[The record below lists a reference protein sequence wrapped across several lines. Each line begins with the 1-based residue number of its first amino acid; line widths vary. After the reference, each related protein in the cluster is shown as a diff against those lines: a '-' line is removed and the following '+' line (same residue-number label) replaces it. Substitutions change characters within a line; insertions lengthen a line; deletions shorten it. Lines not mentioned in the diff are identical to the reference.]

1 MHNTPR
7 AGKKRGRNFTVVAF
21 MSYTINMNMAGLTK
35 WGKKVLM

>member
-7 AGKKRGRNFTVVAF
+7 AGKKRGRNFTMAAF
-21 MSYTINMNMAGLTK
+21 MSCTMNMDMAGLTK